1 MKVLQKFT
9 NFYKNLTLRKRIVY
23 LFTLAAFIPFFC
35 AVILSYNAIYTIL
48 ENKLEDGAFSHLK
61 HTELSLSNTMNDL
74 AQISH
79 QFVYP
84 SSLALKLKDLQ
95 ETDDPAELTSLNEAI
110 QTELDYISYTNST
123 AGLTMYVDNGGRPV
137 FRNMPVRQDFSFD
150 ELPVIGKYSGI
161 TYYGPHISNNPLNT
175 RYVVSISKEV
185 NIPDN
190 DSVQLYIESSFSLT
204 QNMLKANQQVNNS
217 FFLLLDGDGRIA
229 YSELN
234 SLFAV
239 DDYFDEIVTGD
250 ISGSIGG
257 YYWFRTES
265 DQGWSMVSLISSGE
279 YNEEKTIWITQMLI
293 LAVIFGMFSLAIA
306 FLLRKMVYKPIRQFD
321 SEIQAITTNNFQ
333 FKSEPT
339 NIPEFDEFLDQL
351 QHMKKR
357 IAELIEEVELK
368 EKKRADLEI
377 EKLMYQINP
386 HFLMNTLDTVHW
398 LALINKQTDIDQL
411 VSSLNKLLYYNLKKS
426 GKVSTIEEEI
436 DSLVQYCKIQEFRH
450 NFSFNIVKKVEE
462 ESLKTPVPRFILQP
476 LVENAIYHGLAEEG
490 HIEVIVEKK
499 DENTILISIHDNG
512 SGLSGEEIENILS
525 TDIKNNKEVI
535 GIGMNYVKRMLESHY
550 ENRAYFTIKSEKGKG
565 TTVELHLPIN

>member
-1 MKVLQKFT
+1 MLQKFT